1 MEVVLK
7 NVRSKNKILE
17 YLKSVDIKSEN
28 KHEEVELENLLI
40 SVVMIKIITST
51 LEDKSYNY
59 SVSLVCIKKEDNS
72 LYDNVF
78 LKEYTQEEQAEVYYK
93 ELLDMV
99 NNTNET
105 DLYNQITSY
114 ENN

>member
-40 SVVMIKIITST
+40 SVVMIKTITST
-51 LEDKSYNY
+51 LEDKSFNY
-59 SVSLVCIKKEDNS
+59 SVSLVCIKKGDNS

-78 LKEYTQEEQAEVYYK
+78 LKEYTQEEQAGVYYK